1 MSLEKLKKTVSKT
14 KEKGIKFLWQ
24 HKGDIL
30 QIAFMAAV
38 IVLPHATGFA
48 SDVGNDISTGLP
60 WDTGLNT
67 MQTAITG
74 KIPKVASGISIATGG
89 MLWMFG
95 QTDIAKTAMRATLG
109 SGVVLAS
116 PSVVKALVST
126 SSGCLF

>member
-1 MSLEKLKKTVSKT
+1 MNLKRVKSTALKTGK
-14 KEKGIKFLWQ
+14 KGIEFLCQ
-24 HKGDIL
+24 HKSDFI
-30 QIAFMAAV
+30 QIAFIAAV
-38 IVLPHATGFA
+38 VVLPHATGFA
-48 SDVGNDISTGLP
+48 SDVGNDVSTGLP

-67 MQTAITG
+67 MQSAITG

-116 PSVVKALVST
+116 PSVVKALVSS